1 MLKRFLSFLLDL
13 LASPRRT
20 QQQVRNLTLAEL
32 EPLLL
37 RGQTGLLPYQ
47 DTRVRALVWEVKY
60 YADEHAAHLC
70 GALLADALIAIATE
84 SIGKPL
90 MVPIPMHPTRR
101 RARGH
106 NQTEVL
112 CEAALLYMADFV
124 EYRPDVL
131 VRTRNTPPQQGLQK
145 HIRGK
150 NLENSMLTTETN
162 SVNGRI
168 CIVVDDVSTT
178 GATFAEAARAL
189 RAGGARQVIPLALA
203 QTI

>member
-13 LASPRRT
+13 LTSPRRT
-20 QQQVRNLTLAEL
+20 QQHVRALTLAEL

-37 RGQTGLLPYQ
+37 RGQVGLLPYQ

-60 YADEHAAHLC
+60 YADPHAAHLC
-70 GALLADALIAIATE
+70 GILLADALVAIAAE

-90 MVPIPMHPTRR
+90 VVPIPMHKTRR

-112 CEAALLYMADFV
+112 CEAALPYAADFV

-145 HIRGK
+145 HIRST
-150 NLENSMLTTETN
+150 NLEGSMQVTDAG
-162 SVNGRI
+162 SVAGRV

-178 GATFAEAARAL
+178 GATFTEARRAL
-189 RAGGARQVIPLALA
+189 LAGGARHVIPLALA